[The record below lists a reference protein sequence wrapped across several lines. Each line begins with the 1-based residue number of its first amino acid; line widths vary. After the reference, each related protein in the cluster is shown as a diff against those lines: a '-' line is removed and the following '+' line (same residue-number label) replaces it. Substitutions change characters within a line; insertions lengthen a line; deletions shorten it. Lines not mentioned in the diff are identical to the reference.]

1 MIITNQMITSISHTH
16 RQRFDEI
23 RKNLQELGHKEG
35 VFVKIELLFFEVL
48 SIAKTYGEDP
58 EQNSLL
64 AELRDLQHDQY
75 EKTKIATRKANE
87 RENAIRRFVVG
98 LRKVLSETHQ

>member
-1 MIITNQMITSISHTH
+1 MTLPFSETH
-16 RQRFDEI
+16 RQRFEEI
-23 RKNLQELGHKEG
+23 RKSLQELGHKES

-64 AELRDLQHDQY
+64 AALKNLQHDQY
-75 EKTKIATRKANE
+75 EKTKIATRKATE
-87 RENAIRRFVVG
+87 RESAIRRFTVG
-98 LRKVLSETHQ
+98 LRKILSDTH

>member
-1 MIITNQMITSISHTH
+1 MITSLSNTH
-16 RQRFDEI
+16 RQRFEEI
-23 RKNLQELGHKEG
+23 RKNLQELGHKES
-35 VFVKIELLFFEVL
+35 VFIKVELLFYEVL

-58 EQNSLL
+58 EQNGLL
-64 AELRDLQHDQY
+64 AELKYLQHDQY

-98 LRKVLSETHQ
+98 LRKILSENTGIR